1 MVPATKP
8 GMTTPPPPSDNS
20 SDATARKDPLGN
32 IARRVVQLQKEYLG
46 KGPTKAR
53 VHANDEMVVVLLR
66 EPFTVA
72 EQTLAANGQVEA
84 LVAER
89 RALHKVMN
97 ELYKPVVEEELGRKV
112 SAVMSAN
119 HVDPD
124 LAVKIF
130 VFDDALGSD

>member
-1 MVPATKP
+1 MTVQPSTP
-8 GMTTPPPPSDNS
+8 G
-20 SDATARKDPLGN
+20 DAADSGGRKDPLGN

-72 EQTLAANGQVEA
+72 EQTLAQSGQIDA
-84 LVAER
+84 LVEQR
-89 RALHKVMN
+89 RAIHKVMN
-97 ELYKPVVEEELGRKV
+97 ELYKPVVEEELGRRV

-130 VFDDALGSD
+130 VFEDDASSDA

>member
-1 MVPATKP
+1 MTPAP
-8 GMTTPPPPSDNS
+8 EPDEEG
-20 SDATARKDPLGN
+20 RRDPLGN
-32 IARRVVQLQKEYLG
+32 IARRVIQLQKEYLG

-53 VHANDEMVVVLLR
+53 VHANDEMVVVMLR
-66 EPFTVA
+66 EPYTVA
-72 EQTLAANGQVEA
+72 EQTLARSGQIDA
-84 LVAER
+84 LLDQR
-89 RALHKVMN
+89 RALHRVMN

-130 VFDDALGSD
+130 VFADE

>member
-1 MVPATKP
+1 MSVEQERVGGPAEE
-8 GMTTPPPPSDNS
+8 S
-20 SDATARKDPLGN
+20 RKDPLGN

-72 EQTLAANGQVEA
+72 EQTLAANGQIEA
-84 LVAER
+84 LVAGR
-89 RALHKVMN
+89 RALHTVMN
-97 ELYKPVVEEELGRKV
+97 QMYIPVVEEETGRKV
-112 SAVMSAN
+112 SAVMSTN

-130 VFDDALGSD
+130 VFEEPGAGG

>member
-1 MVPATKP
+1 MSAQSQPA
-8 GMTTPPPPSDNS
+8 DDAV
-20 SDATARKDPLGN
+20 DATSKDPLGN
-32 IARRVVQLQKEYLG
+32 IARRVVQIQKEYLG

-72 EQTLAANGQVEA
+72 EQTLAASGQAEA
-84 LVAER
+84 LLAQR
-89 RALHKVMN
+89 RALHNVMN

-112 SAVMSAN
+112 AAVMSAN

-130 VFDDALGSD
+130 VFEDGGAGPD

>member
-1 MVPATKP
+1 MSAQPQSPDEPVEA
-8 GMTTPPPPSDNS
+8 GG
-20 SDATARKDPLGN
+20 RKDPLGN

-72 EQTLAANGQVEA
+72 EQTLAAHGQVDA

-89 RALHKVMN
+89 RALHKIMN

-112 SAVMSAN
+112 AAVMSSN

-130 VFDDALGSD
+130 VFEDDGSADG

>member
-1 MVPATKP
+1 MSVQPHSADDSLEV
-8 GMTTPPPPSDNS
+8 G
-20 SDATARKDPLGN
+20 RKDPLGN

-84 LVAER
+84 LVEER
-89 RALHKVMN
+89 RALHKIMN
-97 ELYKPVVEEELGRKV
+97 ELYRPVVEEELGRKV
-112 SAVMSAN
+112 AAVMSSN

-130 VFDDALGSD
+130 VFEEGDAGGTGLNA

>member
-1 MVPATKP
+1 M
-8 GMTTPPPPSDNS
+8 
-20 SDATARKDPLGN
+20 
-32 IARRVVQLQKEYLG
+32 
-46 KGPTKAR
+46 
-53 VHANDEMVVVLLR
+53 HANDEMVVVLLR

-72 EQTLAANGQVEA
+72 EQTLAANGQIEA
-84 LVAER
+84 VFDER

-112 SAVMSAN
+112 AAVMSSN

-130 VFDDALGSD
+130 IFEEVDAPAA